1 MEGQMRVTVIAT
13 GFEIKTET
21 EKISKVPLQ
30 KSPDN
35 MDAIMPMVVGDGG
48 YRHLKSLANEIKD
61 ENPES
66 LDPSINFD
74 VPTFLRK
81 HAD

>member
-13 GFEIKTET
+13 GFEVKTEK
-21 EKISKVPLQ
+21 EKPSQVSLK
-30 KSPDN
+30 KNPDN
-35 MDAIMPMVVGDGG
+35 IDVILPMAVGDGG

-61 ENPES
+61 ESPES
-66 LDPSINFD
+66 LDSSINFD

>member
-1 MEGQMRVTVIAT
+1 MRVTVIAT
-13 GFEIKTET
+13 GFEVKTEK
-21 EKISKVPLQ
+21 EKPSQVSLK
-30 KSPDN
+30 KKPDN
-35 MDAIMPMVVGDGG
+35 IDVILPVAVGDGG